1 MCSYFLSDKNIRK
14 FTLKDKSLA
23 TKFSANN
30 EKVELL
36 VTTPASPHWMTVV
49 FTLSPSRMMN
59 GFSGGIITFHFSRA
73 TKLLLNERE
82 EDEEEEEE

>member
-59 GFSGGIITFHFSRA
+59 GFSGGIITFS
-73 TKLLLNERE
+73 LLKSNKIIAQRKRRR
-82 EDEEEEEE
+82 